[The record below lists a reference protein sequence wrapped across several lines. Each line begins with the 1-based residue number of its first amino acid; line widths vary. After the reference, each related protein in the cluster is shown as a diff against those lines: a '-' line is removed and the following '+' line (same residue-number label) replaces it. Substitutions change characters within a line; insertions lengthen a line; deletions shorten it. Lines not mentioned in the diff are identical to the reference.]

1 MARVVA
7 MRAPGAC
14 PATSVSVDDDV
25 GKTIDALAS
34 IGGRDAGAGK
44 LSTTRGE
51 GESQSKARR
60 SDAFALDLRAWTFE
74 ATTQAVRALGACA
87 RDASGELAVPFR
99 DAFERFCAR
108 NSSVQ
113 APRGAAW
120 RLHRCGEWRFDL
132 RALYES
138 VKRRGGHDAIDG
150 NIAWREVAE
159 SMGAHGRG
167 CRAGY
172 AARRAHAAWLR
183 AYERETRVEEE
194 TARAREYVANARA
207 LTEEDK
213 QIIDALVGLEFGA
226 SAPPPKRDE
235 VENVRNHRAISAWIR
250 GRALESTNDRARR
263 TTARVLNLRPRERGL
278 TLFLR
283 RSFSRRAQGLDHIA
297 RQLGDGHEGD
307 ATCDVCGA
315 PGDEDAMILCDG
327 CDRGCARCERARE
340 WMTREIFY
348 VRSRGRLG
356 ARGGGDA
363 RERGGDWTRSTVTD
377 ARAGVRV

>member
-34 IGGRDAGAGK
+34 IGGRDAGAAK

-159 SMGAHGRG
+159 SIGAHGRG

-235 VENVRNHRAISAWIR
+235 VENVRNHRAISAHPTAR
-250 GRALESTNDRARR
+250 GFEGARSTNDRARR
-263 TTARVLNLRPRERGL
+263 TTARVLDDGARERGL

-283 RSFSRRAQGLDHIA
+283 RSFSHRAQGLDHIA

-327 CDRGCARCERARE
+327 CDRGCARCENERE

-348 VRSRGRLG
+348 VRSRGGKGRG
-356 ARGGGDA
+356 GAGTRARGAAIG
-363 RERGGDWTRSTVTD
+363 RGRRLRK
-377 ARAGVRV
+377 RALG

>member
-1 MARVVA
+1 

-108 NSSVQ
+108 NSSVK

-213 QIIDALVGLEFGA
+213 EIIDALIGLEFGA

-235 VENVRNHRAISAWIR
+235 VENVRNHRAISAHP
-250 GRALESTNDRARR
+250 
-263 TTARVLNLRPRERGL
+263 TARGFEGARLDERPRRGRPRE
-278 TLFLR
+278 
-283 RSFSRRAQGLDHIA
+283 SRTI
-297 RQLGDGHEGD
+297 
-307 ATCDVCGA
+307 
-315 PGDEDAMILCDG
+315 
-327 CDRGCARCERARE
+327 ERA
-340 WMTREIFY
+340 
-348 VRSRGRLG
+348 S
-356 ARGGGDA
+356 AD
-363 RERGGDWTRSTVTD
+363 
-377 ARAGVRV
+377 

>member
-183 AYERETRVEEE
+183 AYERETRVAEE

-213 QIIDALVGLEFGA
+213 EIIDALIGLEFGA

-235 VENVRNHRAISAWIR
+235 VENVRNHRAISAHPTAR
-250 GRALESTNDRARR
+250 GFEGARSTNDRARR
-263 TTARVLNLRPRERGL
+263 TTARVLDLRPRERGL

-283 RSFSRRAQGLDHIA
+283 WSFSHRAQGLDHIA

-307 ATCDVCGA
+307 ANCDVCGA

-340 WMTREIFY
+340 WMTRELFL
-348 VRSRGRLG
+348 RSFAREGGGEGGRGRAREGRRLDEVDG
-356 ARGGGDA
+356 YARARG
-363 RERGGDWTRSTVTD
+363 
-377 ARAGVRV
+377 

>member
-14 PATSVSVDDDV
+14 PATSASVDDDV

-60 SDAFALDLRAWTFE
+60 RDAFALDLRAWTFE

-108 NSSVQ
+108 NSSVK

-213 QIIDALVGLEFGA
+213 EIIDALVGLEFGA

-235 VENVRNHRAISAWIR
+235 VENVRNHRAISALPTADGFEGARLEERPRR
-250 GRALESTNDRARR
+250 G
-263 TTARVLNLRPRERGL
+263 RPRERG
-278 TLFLR
+278 
-283 RSFSRRAQGLDHIA
+283 RSR
-297 RQLGDGHEGD
+297 
-307 ATCDVCGA
+307 T
-315 PGDEDAMILCDG
+315 
-327 CDRGCARCERARE
+327 RAR
-340 WMTREIFY
+340 TDTFFTTF
-348 VRSRGRLG
+348 VFASRAGIG
-356 ARGGGDA
+356 SH
-363 RERGGDWTRSTVTD
+363 RST
-377 ARAGVRV
+377 ARRRTRG

>member
-1 MARVVA
+1 

-108 NSSVQ
+108 NPSAQ

-183 AYERETRVEEE
+183 AYERETRVAEE

-213 QIIDALVGLEFGA
+213 EIIDALIGLEFGA

-235 VENVRNHRAISAWIR
+235 VENVRNHRAISAGFEGARIDAR
-250 GRALESTNDRARR
+250 PRESS
-263 TTARVLNLRPRERGL
+263 TARILDERSRERGL
-278 TLFLR
+278 THFFP
-283 RSFSRRAQGLDHIA
+283 RSFSHRAQGLDHIA

-307 ATCDVCGA
+307 ADCDVCGA

-340 WMTREIFY
+340 MMTRELFY
-348 VRSRGRLG
+348 GRSRGRGG
-356 ARGGGDA
+356 AGGVSDA